1 MSIPATPSRSE
12 EELSPGAL
20 VRAAVPVIVAV
31 AAVGLALTTL
41 RHEPSIAEAAS
52 AEMQPAPAQG
62 TPYSQM
68 HERIPQPAA
77 PEELPAQF

>member
-12 EELSPGAL
+12 EDLSPGAL

-41 RHEPSIAEAAS
+41 RHEPAIADAAS
-52 AEMQPAPAQG
+52 AQVQVATG
-62 TPYSQM
+62 TPYSDM
-68 HERIPQPAA
+68 HERIPRPAT

>member
-12 EELSPGAL
+12 EDLSPGAL

-41 RHEPSIAEAAS
+41 RHEPAIADAAS
-52 AEMQPAPAQG
+52 AEVQAAPG
-62 TPYSQM
+62 TPYSEM
-68 HERIPQPAA
+68 NERIPQPAT